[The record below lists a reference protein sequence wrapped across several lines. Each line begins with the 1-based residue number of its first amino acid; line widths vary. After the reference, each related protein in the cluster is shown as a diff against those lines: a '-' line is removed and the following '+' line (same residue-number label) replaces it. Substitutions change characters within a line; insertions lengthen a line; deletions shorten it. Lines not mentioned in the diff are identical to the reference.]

1 MNHRSWVNTPAS
13 AQLERVREIIMGRQL
28 GVIEQRLDQL
38 EKRVAFAGVPTVG
51 STDARIEEVEVR
63 LEAQRAGFQQQIDQ
77 LRREAEA
84 EKMQRNDE
92 VRRLAEWVRQSLQ
105 ERAQVSTDP
114 ESWQNLEQRLQAR
127 LSQQQQALEHH
138 LLEREKQYLQRLHFE
153 WQNMQSTMSTAT
165 LSPQAQ
171 QQIAAAAQ
179 ALSAAAATLS
189 QFARSLNPSA

>member
-1 MNHRSWVNTPAS
+1 MASTPTS

-28 GVIEQRLDQL
+28 GMMERRLDHL
-38 EKRVAFAGVPTVG
+38 EKRSGFSGKSSDGMA
-51 STDARIEEVEVR
+51 DARFDELNPR
-63 LEAQRAGFQQQIDQ
+63 AEAWRAGFQQQIDQ

-105 ERAQVSTDP
+105 ERAQVSPDP

-138 LLEREKQYLQRLHFE
+138 LLEREKQYLQRLHFA

-189 QFARSLNPSA
+189 QFAGSLNPSA